1 MLLIASK
8 QQLVL
13 NDVKE
18 VGLFILPVLTKS
30 QDQNLPLDSI
40 LIRLMGEKKKKEL
53 FKFKVH

>member
-1 MLLIASK
+1 MLLIAGK